1 MGLLCHQCT
10 TKNITK
16 EQNCMNKLSDP
27 KPCEPSYGH
36 CIVLSQYLVAS
47 KYIHQVMLK
56 IHVKNVLLSALRCEW
71 YSRMR
76 FIFLKYPALHG
87 ILGIYF
93 LQRNEKVRIFIV
105 HRRQKETW
113 RQKYAEIVS
122 QFCICTGIQGIIFR

>member
-1 MGLLCHQCT
+1 
-10 TKNITK
+10 
-16 EQNCMNKLSDP
+16 MNPLMV
-27 KPCEPSYGH
+27 
-36 CIVLSQYLVAS
+36 IVLCSRNTSWRVSIL
-47 KYIHQVMLK
+47 MLK
-56 IHVKNVLLSALRCEW
+56 IHVRNVLLSALRCEW

-105 HRRQKETW
+105 CCRQSLVQKETW

-122 QFCICTGIQGIIFR
+122 QFCICTNTRGSFLGPFLNWILATRLIALIHFD